1 MTIEFS
7 RIEVIMA
14 VTGALLDEIEGKRSD
29 WVRETGFRLCGN
41 LQTVLLS
48 KEAQKWSYYWTEM
61 GVKRVIF
68 FYTVTLHYSC
78 S

>member
-14 VTGALLDEIEGKRSD
+14 VTGTLLDEIEGKRSD
-29 WVRETGFRLCGN
+29 RVRETGFRLCGN

-48 KEAQKWSYYWTEM
+48 KGAQKWSY
-61 GVKRVIF
+61 
-68 FYTVTLHYSC
+68 
-78 S
+78 

>member
-1 MTIEFS
+1 
-7 RIEVIMA
+7 MA

-29 WVRETGFRLCGN
+29 RVRETGFRLCGN

-61 GVKRVIF
+61 GVLRVIF